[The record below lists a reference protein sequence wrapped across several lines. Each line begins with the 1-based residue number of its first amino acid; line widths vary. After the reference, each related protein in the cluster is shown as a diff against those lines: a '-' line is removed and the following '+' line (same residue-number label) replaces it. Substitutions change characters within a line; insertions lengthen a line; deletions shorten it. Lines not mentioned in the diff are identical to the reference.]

1 MYQLRPLL
9 LFSLGVLATAVRG
22 DDSKIEIPEVNF
34 DLEGEHT
41 GELPSP
47 WEGPSHCVS
56 GDHCL
61 YFNPAGNDNNGQV
74 LITTPNYAYLTATFP
89 KITSETQIS
98 PDSFHLAPI
107 PGKGNGFV
115 ADRLIK
121 KGEVIMQ
128 RQPSFLVHADA
139 HIDMKP
145 EVQEKI
151 YQTALS
157 KLSKDAQEKFLAQ
170 FGDGVRA
177 KIDKNSF
184 RIVVDPSGD
193 KESGH
198 LGVFVDVS
206 GFNHDCRPN
215 VHYRITNTTHT
226 TVAVR
231 DIHPGEELTISY
243 IYGIARR
250 STRQKELQD
259 WGFECT
265 CSQCTLNSLEIDA
278 SDARVKEIKRL
289 EEEIEDK
296 MSRRGEE
303 IKPEMG
309 GKLVDMYLEEK
320 LFAYLAPTYV
330 RAALI
335 YSMFGNEAKA
345 KEYAEEAVGALTREY
360 GTHAK
365 DIESMR
371 ELAAD
376 VKGHWSW
383 GIKVVNE
390 DKEQK
395 KKTETWKLGQ
405 AKGKKNETGEANVKK
420 EKKVREK
427 IGKKT
432 GKTVKKAKAK
442 KDEL

>member
-9 LFSLGVLATAVRG
+9 LLSLGVFVSAVRG
-22 DDSKIEIPEVNF
+22 DDLAASEDTVPEVNF
-34 DLEGEHT
+34 NLEGEHS

-61 YFNPAGNDNNGQV
+61 YFNPKGNNNNGQV

-89 KITSETQIS
+89 KITSETQIA
-98 PDSFHLAPI
+98 PNSFHLAPI

-139 HIDMKP
+139 HIEMKP

-170 FGDGVRA
+170 FGDGVRT

-231 DIHPGEELTISY
+231 NIHPGEELTISY

-265 CSQCTLNSLEIDA
+265 CSQCTLNSLEMAA

-289 EEEIEDK
+289 EEEIEEK
-296 MSRRGEE
+296 MSKRGED

-309 GKLVDMYLEEK
+309 GKLVEMYLEEK

-335 YSMFGNEAKA
+335 YSMFGNEVKA

-365 DIESMR
+365 DIQSMR

-383 GIKVVNE
+383 AIKVVN
-390 DKEQK
+390 DDK
-395 KKTETWKLGQ
+395 KKAETWKLGQ
-405 AKGKKNETGEANVKK
+405 GKGKKNETANAEVKK
-420 EKKVREK
+420 ERKSEKMGKETDKRAKK
-427 IGKKT
+427 G
-432 GKTVKKAKAK
+432 KAK